1 MVNRNNLGI
10 LLRGGLKVEIRA
22 GVNKPPKEYRHIL
35 NLEIAIQAC
44 WKREDSSKEKKFS
57 SNEKKPPGIAFRVTI
72 LWVGMGLT
80 MASWVSLYLPFL
92 DLYFL

>member
-1 MVNRNNLGI
+1 MKTKGYLVVNRNNLGI

-44 WKREDSSKEKKFS
+44 WKDYQANESKINDIIGKDSISYS
-57 SNEKKPPGIAFRVTI
+57 
-72 LWVGMGLT
+72 
-80 MASWVSLYLPFL
+80 FL
-92 DLYFL
+92 SIWNKIY